1 MLGSPLLSPA
11 EGDGKFWWNLLA
23 DEMAETSAPL
33 VRISQRRWRISERK
47 SEKIKNKSII
57 FRLRQTGPTAFHWQ
71 WQKQSISSSADKW
84 RLAQAQRDFSGE
96 DLVAVQLWKVTQRV
110 LGRRHLWL
118 GTLSYGSKS
127 CFCQQRSRRPS
138 IMRPHSSR
146 GFHDKSGGDLRRQI
160 TTGATNHLG
169 TWKVTRCTLAQPLT
183 WVFKLRFSFPV
194 AMYEASGPPPS
205 TEQTATESERQ
216 LFGFWKMFCF
226 ENHLHPPAA
235 LST

>member
-57 FRLRQTGPTAFHWQ
+57 FRLRRTGPTAFHWQ

-127 CFCQQRSRRPS
+127 CFCQRRSRRPS
-138 IMRPHSSR
+138 IMRPALFTWFPWQERR
-146 GFHDKSGGDLRRQI
+146 GFETTNNDGGNQ
-160 TTGATNHLG
+160 
-169 TWKVTRCTLAQPLT
+169 
-183 WVFKLRFSFPV
+183 SFRYLESNT
-194 AMYEASGPPPS
+194 MYARS
-205 TEQTATESERQ
+205 TSDVS
-216 LFGFWKMFCF
+216 F
-226 ENHLHPPAA
+226 
-235 LST
+235 